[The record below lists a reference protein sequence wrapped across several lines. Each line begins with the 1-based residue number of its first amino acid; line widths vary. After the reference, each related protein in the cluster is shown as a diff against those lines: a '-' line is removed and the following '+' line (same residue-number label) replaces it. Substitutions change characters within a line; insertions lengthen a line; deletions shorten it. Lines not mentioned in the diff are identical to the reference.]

1 MKILIPLTIDDGSLT
16 ASTLSEPDT
25 GETEWV
31 SAASYTLGDTA
42 IRTTTHRIYTCILT
56 HTGRTALPEADP
68 LYWEDT
74 APTNLWA
81 PFDSYINTQAI
92 SDGQITYVLTPGFF
106 DTVALYGLEGDTL
119 TYSLLDAVGGTVIN
133 SGTVSLYED
142 AIGLYEY
149 LFSPSRPKGKV
160 IITGLTIAPEA
171 ELTLTITGAGDVAV
185 GIINVGTYRPIVTS
199 WGGSEYGAEV
209 NPITYSRIKT
219 DAYGTTTI
227 QRGNAAT
234 GMNVSVV
241 LPQSDANLALQ
252 SIQEVLDVPCSWV
265 ATDYAGYEGLNIF
278 GLGSASLS
286 YEGPNHCRV
295 SINVKGLI

>member
-1 MKILIPLTIDDGSLT
+1 MKILIPLTIDDTALT
-16 ASTLSEPDT
+16 SSTIAEPDS
-25 GETEWV
+25 GETAWV
-31 SAASYTLGDTA
+31 SAASYTLGDVA
-42 IRTTTHRIYTCILT
+42 IRATTHRIYTCILT

-74 APTNLWA
+74 APTNKWA
-81 PFDSYINTQAI
+81 AFDSFINTQSAAAATL
-92 SDGQITYVLTPGFF
+92 TYVLTPGFF
-106 DTVALYGLEGDTL
+106 DTLALYGLEGDTL
-119 TYSLLDAVGGTVIN
+119 TYSLLDSVGGSVLN

-149 LFSPSRPKGKV
+149 LFAPSRPKGKV
-160 IITGLTIAPEA
+160 IITGLTIAPGA
-171 ELTLTITGAGDVAV
+171 ELTLTVSGDAGAAV

-199 WGGSEYGAEV
+199 WGGTQYGAQVEPV
-209 NPITYSRIKT
+209 TYSRIKT
-219 DAYGTTTI
+219 DAFGTTTI

-234 GMNVSVV
+234 GMQASVI

-265 ATDYAGYEGLNIF
+265 ATGYAGYEGLNIF

-286 YEGPNHCRV
+286 YEGPSHCRIE
-295 SINVKGLI
+295 INVKGLI